1 MNIIDLNERQ
11 DLSNDIKL
19 KRTYDYMG
27 ELLKELKKKDLP
39 HNIIQEVNSKV
50 EIINVSTLTGNELR
64 RLVKNKQTEII
75 KLMEKELKMVPKNYY
90 RNLWLALGMS
100 AFGLPLGVAF
110 GSIMGNMGL
119 LALGIPIGMVLGLV
133 VGKRMDTKA
142 LEEGRQLEIELKY

>member
-110 GSIMGNMGL
+110 GSSMGNMGL

>member
-1 MNIIDLNERQ
+1 
-11 DLSNDIKL
+11 
-19 KRTYDYMG
+19 
-27 ELLKELKKKDLP
+27 
-39 HNIIQEVNSKV
+39 
-50 EIINVSTLTGNELR
+50 IINVSTLTGNELR

-100 AFGLPLGVAF
+100 AFGLRLGVAF

-119 LALGIPIGMVLGLV
+119 LALGIHIGMVLGLV